1 MLRVRRIRLNN
12 RVPAA
17 CSEYGASVKTIGCRQ
32 KGICDVVSRWTSASP
47 TSQVAGLRPVFL
59 PFLGAFTGGGRTV
72 CSRCAKT
79 RIRLVSG
86 SGCAQWWKR
95 LLTVTENLPQRPG
108 LPGAPLAARA
118 LKVKPRLRYTT
129 YKLNQ
134 GHGVA

>member
-95 LLTVTENLPQRPG
+95 LLTVTENLPQASLGRPS
-108 LPGAPLAARA
+108 LRA
-118 LKVKPRLRYTT
+118 LKVKPRLRYGTSSN
-129 YKLNQ
+129 LNH